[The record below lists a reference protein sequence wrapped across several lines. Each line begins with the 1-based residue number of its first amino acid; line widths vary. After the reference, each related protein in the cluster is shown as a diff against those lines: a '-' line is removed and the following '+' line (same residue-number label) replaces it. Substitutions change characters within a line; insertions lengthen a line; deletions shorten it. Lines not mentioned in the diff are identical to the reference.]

1 MDDAGGRLHDTIMSD
16 EEASRR
22 SIKWILDRL
31 GSLRDL
37 PDEVAAVVW
46 VTVYRCMGVGID
58 VENQGGPRGL
68 LKSMLVGHGELMI
81 KAQQAILKLDF
92 LQNMIVTIRDGASNS
107 ARLADGQLLIDIL
120 KWGMTDAAKM
130 SGLRRMWVRRSAQA
144 DPLYGSPI
152 PPEILT

>member
-1 MDDAGGRLHDTIMSD
+1 
-16 EEASRR
+16 
-22 SIKWILDRL
+22 
-31 GSLRDL
+31 
-37 PDEVAAVVW
+37 
-46 VTVYRCMGVGID
+46 
-58 VENQGGPRGL
+58 
-68 LKSMLVGHGELMI
+68 MI